1 MYFYFLIFSFLLG
14 NASQAEMNKNPV
26 VGNPKAT
33 KGGEV
38 ILGGTAYPKSL
49 NAPISG
55 DLYSYLVYELI
66 VENMC
71 ETNLE
76 TGEHVPLLAER
87 WNISEDKKVFTFYLN
102 KQARFSDGTPVT
114 TKDVQAFW
122 DIVHNPDNIIG
133 AVRSSFDRFSKIEI
147 VDSHTVKIF
156 AKQVHFTNMDTIC
169 GSFNVTSHKFWL
181 AKGTNYNKSFNSKLF
196 GSGPYLLK
204 KVKKGKSIKLVRNKN
219 YWGAHL
225 PQNIGRYN
233 FDTVIFRTVEDDM
246 IKFELLKKGD
256 LDMISI
262 SQPKRWMEGTQT
274 EKFAKNWI
282 VARRVDSQSP
292 EGFAGITI
300 NTRRQPYDDVRVR
313 QALAHTLHREKF
325 IKDLFYGMYKPTAS
339 FWPNSIFAHPQRKPT
354 DFNLKKARQLLK
366 EAGFRRVN
374 KDGILIRDGK
384 PFVIDYH
391 YVRKDSERYLT
402 IWKEDLRKVGI
413 DIQLKQITWA
423 SLIKKWNKYEYE
435 LSELGWTGSLNPDPY
450 DMWHSKFKDQPSGN
464 NLPGFADPRLDEL
477 IIKIGPM
484 FDRNA
489 RAKIF
494 HEMDAILTSNYP
506 YLLRW
511 RLGYSRQAYWNK
523 FGFIKGGVPRYG
535 GQLWHYAWHDAAK
548 DKALKTAMQADKALT
563 KPAGVRGPRD

>member
-1 MYFYFLIFSFLLG
+1 MVYFLFFVFLVSSV
-14 NASQAEMNKNPV
+14 AAAEPSKNPV
-26 VGNPKAT
+26 IGAPQAP
-33 KGGEV
+33 KGGQI
-38 ILGGTAYPKSL
+38 ILGGTSYPKSL

-87 WNISEDKKVFTFYLN
+87 WDVSPDKKLFTFHLN
-102 KQARFSDGTPVT
+102 KRAKFSDGTPVT

-133 AVRSSFDRFSKIEI
+133 SVRAAFDRFSKIEI

-156 AKQVHFTNMDTIC
+156 AKQAHFTNMDTIC

-196 GSGPYLLK
+196 GSGPYLLQR
-204 KVKKGKSIKLVRNKN
+204 VKKGRSIKLVRNKN

-233 FDTVIFRTVEDDM
+233 FDRVIFRTVEDDT

-274 EKFAKNWI
+274 DKFNKNWLI
-282 VARRVDSQSP
+282 AQRVDSQSP
-292 EGFAGITI
+292 EGFSGITI
-300 NTRRQPYDDVRVR
+300 NTRRPPYDDVRVR
-313 QALAHTLHREKF
+313 QALAHTLNREKF
-325 IKDLFYGMYKPTAS
+325 IKDLFYNMYKRTAS
-339 FWPNSIFAHPQRKPT
+339 YWPNSIFANPQRQPT
-354 DFNLKKARQLLK
+354 DFDLKKARLLLK
-366 EAGFRRVN
+366 AAGFTKVN
-374 KDGILIRDGK
+374 EDGILVRDGK

-413 DIQLKQITWA
+413 DIKLKQITWA

-435 LSELGWTGSLNPDPY
+435 LSELGWTGALNPDPY
-450 DMWHSKFKDQPSGN
+450 ETWHSKFKDQPSGN
-464 NLPGFADPRLDEL
+464 NLPGFSEPRLDAL
-477 IIKIGPM
+477 IMKIGPI
-484 FDRNA
+484 FDRRA
-489 RAKIF
+489 RAKLF
-494 HEMDAILTSNYP
+494 HEMDEILTSNYP

-523 FGFIKGGVPRYG
+523 FGFIKGTVPRYG
-535 GQLWHYAWHDAAK
+535 GPLWHYAWYEAAK
-548 DKALKTAMQADKALT
+548 DKMLRVAMQADKALP
-563 KPAGVRGPRD
+563 KPVGVRGPRD

>member
-1 MYFYFLIFSFLLG
+1 MKNFILWLVFVWCG
-14 NASQAEMNKNPV
+14 GSQAADKNPV
-26 VGNPKAT
+26 IGNPNAP
-33 KGGEV
+33 KGGQIIV
-38 ILGGTAYPKSL
+38 GGGAYPKSL

-55 DLYSYLVYELI
+55 DLYSSLVYELV

-87 WNISEDKKVFTFYLN
+87 WDISADKKVFTFYLN
-102 KQARFSDGTPVT
+102 KKAKFSDGTPVT

-133 AVRSSFDRFSKIEI
+133 AVRSSFDRFSKIEV
-147 VDSHTVKIF
+147 VDSHTVKVF

-181 AKGTNYNKSFNSKLF
+181 AKGKNYNKSFNSDIF

-204 KVKKGKSIKLVRNKN
+204 KVKKGRSIKLVRDKN

-262 SQPKRWMEGTQT
+262 SQPKRWIEGTKT
-274 EKFAKNWI
+274 EKFNKNWI
-282 VARRVDSQSP
+282 IAQRVDSQSP
-292 EGFAGITI
+292 EGFAGIAI
-300 NTRRQPYDDVRVR
+300 NTRRKPYDDVRVR
-313 QALAHTLHREKF
+313 KALAHTLNRKKF

-339 FWPNSIFAHPQRKPT
+339 YWPNSIFADPKRKPT
-354 DFNLKKARQLLK
+354 EFDLKTARQLLK
-366 EAGFRRVN
+366 EAGFRKVN
-374 KDGILIRDGK
+374 KDGILIKDGK
-384 PFVIDYH
+384 PFVMDYH

-402 IWKEDLRKVGI
+402 IWKEDLRKAGI
-413 DIQLKQITWA
+413 DIKLKQITWA

-450 DMWHSKFKDQPSGN
+450 EMWHSKFKDQPSGN
-464 NLPGFADPRLDEL
+464 NLPGFSDSRLDAL
-477 IIKIGPM
+477 IMKIGPI
-484 FDRNA
+484 FDRNK
-489 RAKIF
+489 RAPLF
-494 HEMDAILTSNYP
+494 HEMDAILTSSYP

-511 RLGYSRQAYWNK
+511 RLGYLRKAYWHK
-523 FGFIKGGVPRYG
+523 FGFIKGTVPRYG
-535 GQLWHYAWHDAAK
+535 GTLWHYAWYDAAK
-548 DKALKTAMQADKALT
+548 HKALKTAVKADKALA
-563 KPAGVRGPRD
+563 KPTGVRGPHD